1 MNAPLSINL
10 DPERDAERGA
20 VSNCVLDW
28 SRNGREKR
36 KLEEAGMVLDQ
47 SQITDYFSV
56 MNEIEHLL
64 SENSRLASLLHC
76 STSNTG
82 SEKSSCTGLSTSS
95 FVAVL
100 RHYFKCRT
108 KCFSTSPRC
117 ETPRSGSKVCN
128 ILVRLYWTFS
138 L

>member
-1 MNAPLSINL
+1 MLR
-10 DPERDAERGA
+10 ERLFLIVFWTGLIME
-20 VSNCVLDW
+20 
-28 SRNGREKR
+28 EKR
-36 KLEEAGMVLDQ
+36 GNWKKQEWLLI

-64 SENSRLASLLHC
+64 SENARLASLLHC

-95 FVAVL
+95 FVSVL

>member
-1 MNAPLSINL
+1 MTNTGLAFTKTSISSSTPKSKHESDVDDASHGQVFVNAPLSINL

-28 SRNGREKR
+28 SYHGREKR
-36 KLEEAGMVLDQ
+36 KLEEAGMVFDQ

-82 SEKSSCTGLSTSS
+82 SEKNSCTGLSTSS
-95 FVAVL
+95 FTAVL
-100 RHYFKCRT
+100 
-108 KCFSTSPRC
+108 
-117 ETPRSGSKVCN
+117 
-128 ILVRLYWTFS
+128 
-138 L
+138 